1 MLGPGEGLATTVR
14 TPACGRV
21 RVLVVALLAVANG
34 FACGQGPLVEIRAL
48 QEAGRF
54 QESIEPLRTRL
65 AAAPDDGEANLLL
78 GVALVQTGQPVLAL
92 APLER
97 ARAIPEHRIVAGL
110 LLATTLL
117 ILEAPEQA
125 VEVASDL
132 LAADT
137 GLNAARRLRA
147 YALLAARRPEAALAD
162 AEWLQ
167 REAATDDLQAGLL
180 HARILVALDRGEE
193 ADGILAG
200 IESSAAASGGGPE
213 FVRACLARAALL
225 EDAGNDDAR
234 IERQYLRCLAEARGD
249 PSALQGLAGFYDKR
263 GRGTEANAVWEREVE
278 REPRNLLSRQ
288 ALAVRYEAEGR
299 GDDARELLQAG
310 VDLDG
315 GAPALLSLADFE
327 RRSGHPDA
335 ALAAVEQAEEAMP
348 QPNERVRFLRGE
360 LLVEL
365 GRLEEAEQLAGAFEE
380 PSLRELLR
388 GRIQLA
394 RGDAGAALASFD
406 AALRRLPNDAVGRY
420 LTGLAARELGYMERA
435 VAEFRE
441 SLHADPGATD
451 AALALAVL
459 EAERGRHQ
467 QAIDAAR
474 MFIGRRGHS
483 RPDGYRVVAA
493 SQSALGMYE
502 AARES
507 VSQMRA
513 AGFLPEAAME
523 AARIESAASGGGAEG
538 AAAGAAALRASGL
551 DLAQP
556 DNGPVLRYL
565 AELLL
570 AAGRGDEALAAVD
583 EVLAR
588 DAGQASLHELR
599 GVVLLRMDR
608 RDEAR
613 AAFDAALAR
622 DGANVAARSGL
633 AALAY
638 ERGDLERA
646 IALYDEAA
654 HSTPEAVHPAY
665 AAAQI
670 VLARGDRADARQRL
684 EEVVRRQPGHVG
696 ACNDLAW
703 LLATEREDLDR
714 ALELAEL
721 AYRRA
726 PSPEITDTLGLV
738 RLERG
743 EIDLAVPLFEQ
754 ALAGRPDSQLMRFHL
769 GLALARSGERERA
782 VEALRAA
789 LAPGSFP
796 DAEAARAELARLEAP

>member
-1 MLGPGEGLATTVR
+1 MLGPGEGLARTAR
-14 TPACGRV
+14 TPACGWV
-21 RVLVVALLAVANG
+21 RVLLVALLAFASG
-34 FACGQGPLVEIRAL
+34 LACGQGPLVEIRTL

-54 QESIEPLRTRL
+54 EESIEPLRTRL
-65 AAAPDDGEANLLL
+65 AAKPDDGEANLLL

-97 ARAIPEHRIVAGL
+97 ARAASEHRIVAGL

-117 ILEAPEQA
+117 ILESPEQA
-125 VEVASDL
+125 VEVSSDL
-132 LAADT
+132 LGADP

-147 YALLAARRPEAALAD
+147 HALLAAKRPEAALAD
-162 AEWLQ
+162 AEWLH
-167 REAATDDLQAGLL
+167 EAATDDLPLGLL
-180 HARILVALDRGEE
+180 RARILAALGRAEE

-200 IESSAAASGGGPE
+200 IESSATASGGGPG

-234 IERQYLRCLAEARGD
+234 IEHQYVRCLAEAKGD
-249 PSALQGLAGFYDKR
+249 PSALRALAGFYDKR
-263 GRGTEANAVWEREVE
+263 GRGTEATAVWESAVE

-299 GDDARELLQAG
+299 GDAARELLQAG
-310 VDLDG
+310 VDLAG
-315 GAPALLSLADFE
+315 GAPARLSLADFE
-327 RRSGHPDA
+327 RRNGRPGA

-348 QPNERVRFLRGE
+348 QPDERVRFLRGE

-420 LTGLAARELGYMERA
+420 LTGLAARELGYVERA

-441 SLHADPGATD
+441 SLRADPGASD

-474 MFIGRRGHS
+474 VFIGRRGHS
-483 RPDGYRVVAA
+483 RPDGYRVVAT

-513 AGFLPEAAME
+513 AGFLREAAME
-523 AARIESAASGGGAEG
+523 NARIESAASGGGAEG

-556 DNGPVLRYL
+556 ANGPVLRHL
-565 AELLL
+565 SELLL
-570 AAGRGDEALAAVD
+570 VAGRGDEALAAVD
-583 EVLAR
+583 EALAR

-613 AAFDAALAR
+613 AAFEAALAR
-622 DGANVAARSGL
+622 DSANVAARSGL

-638 ERGDLERA
+638 QRGDLERA

-654 HSTPEAVHPAY
+654 HLTAETVHPAY

-703 LLATEREDLDR
+703 LLATQREDLDR
-714 ALELAEL
+714 ALDLAEL

-726 PSPEITDTLGLV
+726 PSPEITHTLGLV

-754 ALAGRPDSQLMRFHL
+754 ALAGRPDSQVMRFHL

-782 VEALRAA
+782 VETLRAA
-789 LAPGSFP
+789 LAPGPFP
-796 DAEAARAELARLEAP
+796 DAAAARAELARLEAP